1 VVVDVKKHA
10 ANDLGSSGLEN
21 SILLVDAGE
30 EGVIKSEHEHINYNH
45 KEPKETPGVCIKS
58 FKSWQKRTRIRKS

>member
-45 KEPKETPGVCIKS
+45 KEPKETPGVCIK
-58 FKSWQKRTRIRKS
+58 